1 MAATEDAAARRWRPR
16 RQAARRPRPSRADL
30 AGEYGH
36 QHRQMRERWRP
47 AVDAGHATCHRT
59 VCLMPTRH
67 IQPGTP
73 WDLDHTDDRTA
84 WTGPAH
90 RRCNRAAGAR
100 TANTQRRARR
110 AASVSREW

>member
-1 MAATEDAAARRWRPR
+1 MARTEDATARRWRPH
-16 RQAARRPRPSRADL
+16 RQATRRRRPSRADL

-47 AVDAGHATCHRT
+47 VVDAGHATCHAAR
-59 VCLMPTRH
+59 CLHPTRR
-67 IQPGTP
+67 IQPGEP
-73 WDLDHTDDRTA
+73 WDLGHNADRTGWA
-84 WTGPAH
+84 GPEH